1 MLLLLVV
8 VVVLLLLLVV
18 VLLLMLV
25 LVLLLPL
32 LTLPLPHSTPEWEL
46 SQCWAFMQLCQ
57 QLMNE
62 EADGHML
69 LLRYVLLSL
78 RHLLPL
84 PLLPPLLLLL
94 LLLPLLLTT
103 TLQVRHSALLE

>member
-1 MLLLLVV
+1 MV
-8 VVVLLLLLVV
+8 
-18 VLLLMLV
+18 
-25 LVLLLPL
+25 
-32 LTLPLPHSTPEWEL
+32 TLHLPHSTPEWEL

-84 PLLPPLLLLL
+84 PLLLPLLPPLLLLL